1 MVPAVA
7 AGGAEEPAP
16 GGRGQAVGPLVPS
29 EHQDSYHMSGSDDPD
44 SRARHICGRL
54 LRSRHKIENKNKT
67 KVRCR
72 TVFIQN

>member
-29 EHQDSYHMSGSDDPD
+29 QHQDSYHMSGSDDPD
-44 SRARHICGRL
+44 SRA
-54 LRSRHKIENKNKT
+54 
-67 KVRCR
+67 
-72 TVFIQN
+72 